1 MQNDDTSWL
10 DGSRAAKITDRVL
23 LGGIASEDEA
33 KELEALNEWVAAQG
47 FAHGHLAYDFVD
59 PATGEQR
66 AIFDLVWPNGVQ
78 EELTEPVAVL
88 LGESAELISMASAAG
103 FRCFTST
110 AAFKTYVEGLNAPNT
125 DLAAE

>member
-1 MQNDDTSWL
+1 M
-10 DGSRAAKITDRVL
+10 L

-33 KELEALNEWVAAQG
+33 KELEALNAWVAAQG
-47 FAHGHLAYDFVD
+47 LAHGQMAYDFVD
-59 PATGEQR
+59 PETGEQR
-66 AIFDLVWPNGVQ
+66 AIFDLVWPSGVQ

-110 AAFKTYVEGLNAPNT
+110 AAFKSYVRGLNAPNT
-125 DLAAE
+125 GLAAE